1 MDSNE
6 LKQRIDE
13 IVLKPAQWQ
22 LDDYQRDKA
31 QLLQLIERVTNTVIG
46 IDDTDTRGHTQNPL
60 NEKYHTKATK
70 ARNQLRA
77 EQYQRLKELLDD

>member
-1 MDSNE
+1 MSNLQE
-6 LKQRIDE
+6 RIDE
-13 IVLKPAQWQ
+13 ILRQNGAEEGEFTYSLK
-22 LDDYQRDKA
+22 K